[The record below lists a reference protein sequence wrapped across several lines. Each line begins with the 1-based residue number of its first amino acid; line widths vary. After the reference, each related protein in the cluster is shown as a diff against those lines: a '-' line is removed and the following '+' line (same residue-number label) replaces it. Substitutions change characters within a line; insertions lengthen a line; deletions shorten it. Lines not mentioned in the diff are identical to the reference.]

1 MGAEREAV
9 RRELVIALACP
20 TAAYRGAARVVAARM
35 VAARM
40 VLAALA
46 VVAVLAGCRSR
57 GDSSTGSSGGS
68 GSGPGAGSALAPR
81 TARVANPAA
90 AGSTIARADYIGPD
104 ACGECHAE
112 QLAQWTMSLHPVMN
126 QRAESGGVIGAF
138 GGTVLRYAGG
148 EARFDGD
155 AKAGYTMTLTHGE
168 RRVSYR
174 VTRTIGV
181 RSLQEYVGIEQGRD
195 AETYGE
201 EVRLP
206 FGWWPKRAGWYP
218 QPYFDPWLPED
229 KVDVYAP
236 VREPWAERCP
246 WCHSTYAFEQ
256 RIARAALK
264 PVGHGLEQQFVGTLG
279 SETLAIDQQVTIGI
293 SCESCHL
300 GGRAH
305 AAGAPIHLV
314 PQGAEPR
321 PGAVVPTTFAQ
332 ERTTPAIVNTVCAQ
346 CHSGP
351 SPRLADGTALRNSSE
366 AIDLAASSC
375 TTARCIDCHDPHRGG
390 FDEKRAI
397 AACTKCHSA
406 LADPSSARTHAGHAP
421 ATTCL
426 DCHMPKVVMGIDRF
440 VRTHRISSP
449 TNAKVLATAGPN
461 ACNLCHLD
469 RSIAWTV
476 AELRAQFEVRLDPQS
491 WKSYGDPE
499 SSVGDVWLTSGE
511 PAFRIMAA
519 AAYARSPL
527 GSFAVLE
534 LVRGLGDPLAHVR
547 TWTLLALEELLHR
560 RITDAEYD
568 PRAPSADRARQV
580 QQLTERLRPRPLR

>member
-1 MGAEREAV
+1 MPRD
-9 RRELVIALACP
+9 LALALARP
-20 TAAYRGAARVVAARM
+20 TAARVARRAV
-35 VAARM
+35 
-40 VLAALA
+40 ALA
-46 VVAVLAGCRSR
+46 IAVVLAGCRSPR
-57 GDSSTGSSGGS
+57 DGSTGAGS
-68 GSGPGAGSALAPR
+68 GSGSV
-81 TARVANPAA
+81 ARVPDPAA

-104 ACGECHAE
+104 ACGECHPE
-112 QLAQWTMSLHPVMN
+112 QLAQWATSLHPVMN
-126 QRAESGGVIGAF
+126 QRAERDAVIGSF

-148 EARFDGD
+148 EARFEGD
-155 AKAGYTMTLTHGE
+155 AKTGYTMTLTHGE

-174 VTRTIGV
+174 VTRTIGK
-181 RSLQEYVGIEQGRD
+181 RSLQEYVGIEQGGTD
-195 AETYGE
+195 

-256 RIARAALK
+256 RIARAAVK
-264 PVGHGLEQQFVGTLG
+264 PVGHGFEQQFVAEPG
-279 SETLAIDQQVTIGI
+279 SERLSTDQQVTVGI

-305 AAGAPIHLV
+305 AAGAPIHLI

-332 ERTTPAIVNTVCAQ
+332 ERATPAIVNTVCAQ

-390 FDEKRAI
+390 VDEKRAI
-397 AACTKCHSA
+397 AACTGCHSA
-406 LADPSSARTHAGHAP
+406 LADPASARTHAGHEP

-449 TNAKVLATAGPN
+449 TNPEVLATEGPN

-476 AELRAQFEVRLDPQS
+476 AELRTQFEVRLRPQD
-491 WKSYGDPE
+491 WKRYRDPE
-499 SSVGDVWLTSGE
+499 IAVGDLWLTSTE
-511 PAFRIMAA
+511 PAYRIMAA

-527 GSFAVLE
+527 GAFAVPAL
-534 LVRGLGDPLAHVR
+534 LRGLADPLAHVR

-568 PRAPSADRARQV
+568 PRGRPADRERQLK
-580 QQLTERLRPRPLR
+580 QLAERLRPRPLR